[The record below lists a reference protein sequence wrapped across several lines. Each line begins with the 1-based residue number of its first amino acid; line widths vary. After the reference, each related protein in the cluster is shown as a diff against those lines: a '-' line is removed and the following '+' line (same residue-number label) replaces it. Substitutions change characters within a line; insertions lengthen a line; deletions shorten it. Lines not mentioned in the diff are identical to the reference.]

1 MAGVNIKMG
10 VTGVSEFKKG
20 MKEAE
25 SAVSTLNSALKLN
38 ESELKATGN
47 QEQFLVNK
55 TKILKD
61 AIEKQTE
68 AVRQAEQALATMRT
82 TQVDQTSVAFQ
93 QMQKK
98 VYESQK
104 KLADL
109 KTELKAT
116 ETGAKDAGTALE
128 GIGKNVSWD
137 NVAEGLGKINDQ
149 LMNAGR
155 AAVNFGKKISRS
167 VMSSAEWADQLKTTA
182 EMWDLT
188 PERLQRMQ
196 NVAEIVDTDVDAIL
210 TAQARMSKA
219 ATTSGGI
226 KAIEETLGLSL
237 NGQSAD
243 DLFWEIGDALLNME
257 NAFDRESAAQQVF
270 GRSWRELVPLF
281 KTGREEYEKM
291 LADQKVMSDEDVYKL
306 GDLDDMIQGLKQQVE
321 LIKNQFIA
329 DNADKIQG
337 FLQWLVDNAD
347 GVKNALVVI
356 GAGFAA
362 LKVAEVAANIG
373 KVISG
378 MQSLGLISGSGG
390 TAAAAAA
397 GGSAGTGIGVLL
409 GTILEKAT
417 PIAAAYAVSKAIDP
431 MNSPEIKKFY
441 EDTAGMSTAEQTKYI
456 MMNQFHW
463 SEEQFY
469 QYQWDK
475 LQEGLD
481 EGSAGGHSFEVKVE
495 PVAADDAA
503 ENLSAQVGTVTIQ
516 AQLAVTGGKVGST
529 FAGLF
534 GGSSGGSG
542 FANGLP
548 WVPFDGFPAILHKGE
563 RVLTASENRNY
574 TYNSNNYFGSVNLNN
589 GQDIEALCD
598 SIDRHN
604 RRRQSGFG
612 E

>member
-226 KAIEETLGLSL
+226 KAIEETLGLRL

-417 PIAAAYAVSKAIDP
+417 PIAAAYAASQAFDP
-431 MNSPEIKKFY
+431 GKSE
-441 EDTAGMSTAEQTKYI
+441 AGMYVKELHSAVRSGTMTADEAQSAILMHDFGVSSLEEMQRI
-456 MMNQFHW
+456 M
-463 SEEQFY
+463 SEE
-469 QYQWDK
+469 
-475 LQEGLD
+475 
-481 EGSAGGHSFEVKVE
+481 SVE
-495 PVAADDAA
+495 IPIEPKAQDGAA
-503 ENLSAQVGTVTIQ
+503 EDLAAQVGTVTLP
-516 AQLAVTGGKVGST
+516 ANLVVTDLS
-529 FAGLF
+529 GL
-534 GGSSGGSG
+534 GGSNEGHG

>member
-1 MAGVNIKMG
+1 MAGVNVKMG

-55 TKILKD
+55 TNILKD

-68 AVRQAEQALATMRT
+68 AVRQAEQALAAMRSSG
-82 TQVDQTSVAFQ
+82 VDQTSTAFQ

-98 VYESQK
+98 VYDSQK

-116 ETGAKDAGTALE
+116 ETGANNASTALE

-210 TAQARMSKA
+210 TAQARMARA
-219 ATTSGGI
+219 ASTSGGVRT
-226 KAIEETLGLSL
+226 IEETLGLSL

-243 DLFWEIGDALLNME
+243 DLFWEIGDALMNMG
-257 NAFDRESAAQQVF
+257 NAFDQESAAQQVF

-281 KTGREEYEKM
+281 KKGREEYEK
-291 LADQKVMSDEDVYKL
+291 LLDDQKVMSNEDVDRL
-306 GDLDDMIQGLKQQVE
+306 GNLDDMIQGLKQQVE

-347 GVKNALVVI
+347 GVKNALVAI

-362 LKVAEVAANIG
+362 LKVVEVAANIG
-373 KVISG
+373 KVVSAL
-378 MQSLGLISGSGG
+378 QSLGLISGGE
-390 TAAAAAA
+390 TAAAAT
-397 GGSAGTGIGVLL
+397 GSAGGAGLATIIGA
-409 GTILEKAT
+409 ILDKAA
-417 PIAAAYAVSKAIDP
+417 PIAAAYASSKAFEVP
-431 MNSPEIKKFY
+431 LLYEGLEGMNE
-441 EDTAGMSTAEQTKYI
+441 AERTKYI
-456 MMNQFHW
+456 IQHDTGMTD
-463 SEEQFY
+463 EQYY
-469 QYQWDK
+469 QMKWDK
-475 LQEGLD
+475 LQE
-481 EGSAGGHSFEVKVE
+481 EMNKESVEVTVD
-495 PVAADDAA
+495 PVAEDGAA
-503 ENLSAQVGTVTIQ
+503 EALAAQVGTVTLP
-516 AQLAVTGGKVGST
+516 ANLVVTDLS
-529 FAGLF
+529 GL
-534 GGSSGGSG
+534 GGSSEGRG

>member
-1 MAGVNIKMG
+1 MAGVNVKMG
-10 VTGVSEFKKG
+10 VTGVSEFKRG

-55 TKILKD
+55 TNILKD

-68 AVRQAEQALATMRT
+68 AVRQAEQALAAMRSSG
-82 TQVDQTSVAFQ
+82 VDQTSTAFQ

-98 VYESQK
+98 VYDSQK
-104 KLADL
+104 KLSDL
-109 KTELKAT
+109 KTELKNT
-116 ETGAKDAGTALE
+116 ETGANNASTALE

-137 NVAEGLGKINDQ
+137 TVADGIGKINDQ

-219 ATTSGGI
+219 AATSGGV
-226 KAIEETLGLSL
+226 KTIEETLGLSVS
-237 NGQSAD
+237 GKSAD
-243 DLFWEIGDALLNME
+243 DLFWEVGDALLNMSD
-257 NAFDRESAAQQVF
+257 AFDKESAAQQIF

-291 LADQKVMSDEDVYKL
+291 LEDQKVMSDEDVYKL
-306 GDLDDMIQGLKQQVE
+306 GELDDMIQGLKQQVE

-329 DNADKIQG
+329 DNADKIKD

-347 GVKNALVVI
+347 GVKTALIAI

-373 KVISG
+373 KVVSG
-378 MQSLGLISGSGG
+378 LQTLGLVSGGGG

-397 GGSAGTGIGVLL
+397 GGSAATGIGALL
-409 GTILEKAT
+409 GAIIEKAT
-417 PIAAAYAVSKAIDP
+417 PIAAAYAASKAFDP
-431 MNSPEIKKFY
+431 MNSPEIKKFF
-441 EDTAGMSTAEQTKYI
+441 EDTAGMTQQEASKYMMQTSFGWSDEQY
-456 MMNQFHW
+456 
-463 SEEQFY
+463 Y
-469 QYQWDK
+469 QYSWDK
-475 LQEGLD
+475 IQEEMSKESVEVTVDPVAQEG
-481 EGSAGGHSFEVKVE
+481 
-495 PVAADDAA
+495 AA
-503 ENLSAQVGTVTIQ
+503 EDLAAQVGTVVVPATLNWAPSYQQGYQQQ
-516 AQLAVTGGKVGST
+516 AVGWGGH
-529 FAGLF
+529 
-534 GGSSGGSG
+534 
-542 FANGLP
+542 ANGL
-548 WVPFDGFPAILHKGE
+548 WSVPFDGYPAILHKGE
-563 RVLTASENRNY
+563 RVMPAREVAASRNFS
-574 TYNSNNYFGSVNLNN
+574 SNLYVESMYMNN
-589 GQDIEALCD
+589 GTDADGLAAAMAAAQ
-598 SIDRHN
+598 
-604 RRRQSGFG
+604 RRTMSGYG
-612 E
+612 S